1 MGERLLYV
9 PYAYCVCC
17 PVASQAQTWFGWA
30 EGCRL
35 AAAAAAAAL
44 LAGCLV
50 VVWTGGLIVVAEG
63 SACDKPRPTSK

>member
-35 AAAAAAAAL
+35 AAAAAAAL